1 MEVRLETYVAESA
14 DLDMAGNSVLGI
26 IIVLKE
32 TKKKSSVRRH
42 EAPGRGNEEREG
54 YEHG

>member
-32 TKKKSSVRRH
+32 TKKKYSVRRH